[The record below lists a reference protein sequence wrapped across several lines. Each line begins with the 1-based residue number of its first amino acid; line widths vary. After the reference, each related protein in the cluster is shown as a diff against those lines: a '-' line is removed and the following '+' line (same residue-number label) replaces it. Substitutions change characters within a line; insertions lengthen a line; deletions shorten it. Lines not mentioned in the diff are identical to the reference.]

1 VLWSFLFIS
10 YYALPTSSFGD
21 GSPLPGSVNF
31 FPNGVLKPASSGRDQ
46 KPGWEGPVRCFTPTA
61 EMVTMVARE
70 LGPSGLR
77 EGDTDEVVDAF
88 IFIGSVGFTYAFAT
102 S

>member
-1 VLWSFLFIS
+1 
-10 YYALPTSSFGD
+10 
-21 GSPLPGSVNF
+21 VNF
-31 FPNGVLKPASSGRDQ
+31 FPNGVLKPASSGRDR
-46 KPGWEGPVRCFTPTA
+46 KPGWEARVRCFNA
-61 EMVTMVARE
+61 NGKMVTMVARE